1 MNQQIDLIKLSE
13 PGWIKTYTNE
23 IDLRAELY
31 KHICSYCREGELD
44 DRLVLSD
51 AVNENSSIDDML
63 STSCGCEYLVEEIKK
78 HFGVEE

>member
-13 PGWIKTYTNE
+13 PGWIKTFTNE

-31 KHICSYCREGELD
+31 KHICSHCREGELD
-44 DRLVLSD
+44 DQLLLSE

-63 STSCGCEYLVEEIKK
+63 STSCGCEYQVEESNK
-78 HFGVEE
+78 HIGG